1 MSSLFSKDATAWTSV
16 EEPAAFRRLTMSL
29 VEMAVITGVLLRLY
43 RSVILTHGAD
53 SWIYLGGTF
62 ALGAIFLFG
71 MVTLHLGNYTVR
83 RWVLRA
89 PAFALVEMAAEMA
102 TSAALIL
109 LHREPFGSS
118 RATFSDWPL
127 MASNLIV
134 WRFMAIILFALA
146 LSGVVQAI
154 RYLLLRRE
162 HREGTVEAV
171 SEDTVKE
178 LGG

>member
-1 MSSLFSKDATAWTSV
+1 MSSLFPRDTTAWKSV

-29 VEMAVITGVLLRLY
+29 VEMAVITGVVLRLY
-43 RSVILTHGAD
+43 RSIVLTHGAD

-71 MVTLHLGNYTVR
+71 MVTLHLGNYTVS

-89 PAFALVEMAAEMA
+89 PAFALVEMAAEMV
-102 TSAALIL
+102 TSAVLIL

-118 RATFSDWPL
+118 RATFADLPML
-127 MASNLIV
+127 ASSLIV

-162 HREGTVEAV
+162 HREGMVEAV
-171 SEDTVKE
+171 GEDTVKE